1 MAINNFEQLREMLN
15 FTDKNDFYFVQIL
28 KRRKDQGNS
37 DIGSNSYVVKTYYI
51 KSKEQLDKDMAEM
64 ILLADFQNA
73 RVYINL
79 NKRNFKKCSLQTA
92 RLILDQMCNEDYIS
106 APKAFNT
113 VCGRYSDEE
122 DKKWVIDYDEK
133 DLDKLKEV
141 ENYINTLQPKDIKN
155 KIYCQV
161 KTKNGYHLI
170 TSPFNLQDFKIK
182 YSDIDVHKQNPT
194 ILYMPTN
201 EDIIEEE
208 QIKNDLK
215 KMTLWQTIKYY
226 FFKMMEDQPR

>member
-1 MAINNFEQLREMLN
+1 MAINNFAQLREMLN
-15 FTDKNDFYFVQIL
+15 FTDKNDFYFIQVL
-28 KRRKDQGNS
+28 RRKKENPEL
-37 DIGSNSYVVKTYYI
+37 GSNSYVVKTYYI

-113 VCGRYSDEE
+113 VCGRFSDEE

-141 ENYINTLQPKDIKN
+141 ENFINDLQPVVKN

-170 TSPFNLQDFKIK
+170 TSPFNLQEFKIK
-182 YSDIDVHKQNPT
+182 YPDIDVHKQNPT

-201 EDIIEEE
+201 DEPIEYEP
-208 QIKNDLK
+208 IKLNLVNRFGNWFHELTCGILMK
-215 KMTLWQTIKYY
+215 
-226 FFKMMEDQPR
+226 